1 MEYLKQ
7 KQTRFDAHGHWNTA
21 HEVELTLK
29 DALAL
34 LALMQ
39 AQHPD
44 AFTPGG
50 KWACGKA
57 DSSKLPHEL
66 RSTAAVLMKAANADP

>member
-7 KQTRFDAHGHWNTA
+7 KQTRFDAHGHWNTVHDA
-21 HEVELTLK
+21 EITLK
-29 DALAL
+29 DALAMI
-34 LALMQ
+34 ACIQ

-50 KWACGKA
+50 KWAFGA
-57 DSSKLPHEL
+57 VDYSKIPHEL
-66 RSTAAVLMKAANADP
+66 RNVVSVLVKITDAEP